1 VGRTLI
7 AFAAWF
13 AVAMS
18 PAVAWVVTGHALPPW
33 WLTAAV
39 GLAVFAAVEVGGR
52 VRARGRLAAW
62 GVRRRGVRRTTP
74 RGRA

>member
-13 AVAMS
+13 AAAMS
-18 PAVAWVVTGHALPPW
+18 PAVVWVVTGHALPPW
-33 WLTAAV
+33 PVILAV

-52 VRARGRLAAW
+52 VRTPAGRWRPSARLPRRPC
-62 GVRRRGVRRTTP
+62 RRRS
-74 RGRA
+74 